1 MSDLQESRR
10 GPLEQLRNEVIER
23 LTQSFA
29 HDRLKEA
36 DFEER
41 LARATGATSR
51 GELVSLVD
59 DLPEPTEPDSLAR
72 SSLGEGSGG
81 VRINRGPV
89 KEEGALVAILGGATR
104 KGVWKPPRRLHLVA
118 LLGGVELDFT
128 RAEMPPEGTEIT
140 IVTLMGGVDILVPEG
155 LNVDCAGIPLLGGFD
170 DSSPGLVNDRPPIL
184 KVRGVAFMGGV
195 SVHTRPGHRGLSHP

>member
-10 GPLEQLRNEVIER
+10 GPLDQLRNEVIER
-23 LTQSFA
+23 LTLNFA
-29 HDRLKEA
+29 HDKLKEA

-41 LARATGATSR
+41 LSRATGATSR
-51 GELVSLVD
+51 SELISLVD
-59 DLPEPTEPDSLAR
+59 DLPEQLQADN
-72 SSLGEGSGG
+72 LGRTSVEDGSRA

-89 KEEGALVAILGGATR
+89 KEQGALVAILSGASR

-140 IVTLMGGVDILVPEG
+140 VITLMGGVDILVPEG

-170 DSSPGLVNDRPPIL
+170 DSSAGLINDRPPTL

-195 SVHTRPGHRGLSHP
+195 SVHSRSHRRLPHP